1 MSFRSIYQ
9 VILFLGLQ
17 FAGVLS
23 GQICSCGGAP
33 LLNSLAFSGVERG
46 IVRVALEYEYHN
58 ISDVVSGSRQLSDD
72 SQWQLTQSGIF
83 KISYGASQLLS
94 VSALV
99 TLVQKERAA
108 ADHRLVRGIGDG
120 ILLANLSL
128 LPGKLQANQVL
139 VLSGGLKAPLGNPAM
154 ELGGRLISLDLQPT
168 SGGWDR
174 IISLYG
180 AHSFVD
186 RPLQLFI
193 QTSYRWTGTNEPYA
207 FSDLE
212 YKFGNEFVANLGVS
226 YYPRYRH
233 RTSLMLQYR
242 ISGMDRFGDFQN
254 PNTGGQWIDL
264 VPGIDLALT
273 KASRLDLS
281 GHLPLYRSLEGAL
294 QLTTSYSVKV
304 ALYYEFSSF

>member
-9 VILFLGLQ
+9 LILFLGLQ

-83 KISYGASQLLS
+83 KISYGASHLLS

-108 ADHRLVRGIGDG
+108 ADHILVRGMGDG
-120 ILLANLSL
+120 VLLANLSL
-128 LPGKLQANQVL
+128 LPGMLKANQAL

-154 ELGGRLISLDLQPT
+154 ALGGRLISLDLQPT

-186 RPLQLFI
+186 RPLQLFM

-207 FSDLE
+207 FSDLK

-242 ISGMDRFGDFQN
+242 FSGMDRFGDFQN

-264 VPGIDLALT
+264 VPGIDLELT
-273 KASRLDLS
+273 RASRLDLS

-304 ALYYEFSSF
+304 ALYYQFSGV

>member
-1 MSFRSIYQ
+1 MHSRSINQ
-9 VILFLGLQ
+9 LILFLGLQ
-17 FAGVLS
+17 FAAVLS
-23 GQICSCGGAP
+23 GQVCSCGGAP
-33 LLNSLAFSGVERG
+33 LLNSLAFSGIGRG
-46 IVRVALEYEYHN
+46 TVRVTLEYEYHN
-58 ISDVVSGSRQLSDD
+58 ISDVVSGSRELSND
-72 SQWQLTQSGIF
+72 SQWQLTQSGIL

-108 ADHRLVRGIGDG
+108 ADHILVRGIGDG
-120 ILLANLSL
+120 VLLVNITL
-128 LPGKLQANQVL
+128 LPGKLKANQAL
-139 VLSGGLKAPLGNPAM
+139 VLSGGLKAPLGNPAT

-186 RPLQLFI
+186 RPLQLFLH
-193 QTSYRWTGTNEPYA
+193 TSYRWTGTNEPYA
-207 FSDLE
+207 FSDLK
-212 YKFGNEFVANLGVS
+212 YKFGNEFVANLGFS
-226 YYPRYRH
+226 YFPRYRH

-242 ISGMDRFGDFQN
+242 FSGMDRFGDFRI

-264 VPGIDLALT
+264 VPGFDLALT
-273 KASRLDLS
+273 RASHLDFS
-281 GHLPLYRSLEGAL
+281 GHLPLFRSLEGAI
-294 QLTTSYSVKV
+294 QLTTSYSVKA

>member
-9 VILFLGLQ
+9 LILFLGLQ

-46 IVRVALEYEYHN
+46 TVRVALEYEYHN
-58 ISDVVSGSRQLSDD
+58 ISDVVSRSRQLSND
-72 SQWQLTQSGIF
+72 SRWQLTQSGIL

-108 ADHRLVRGIGDG
+108 SDHILVRGIGDG
-120 ILLANLSL
+120 VLLVNLAL

-139 VLSGGLKAPLGNPAM
+139 VLTGGLKAPLGNPAM
-154 ELGGRLISLDLQPT
+154 ELNGRLVSPDLQPT
-168 SGGWDR
+168 SGSWDG

-180 AHSFVD
+180 AHSFLD
-186 RPLQLFI
+186 RPLQLFVH
-193 QTSYRWTGTNEPYA
+193 TSYRWTGTNEPYA
-207 FSDLE
+207 FSDLK

-233 RTSLMLQYR
+233 RTSIMLQYR
-242 ISGMDRFGDFQN
+242 FSGMDRFGDFQN

-264 VPGIDLALT
+264 VPGIDLELT
-273 KASRLDLS
+273 RASRLDLS

-304 ALYYEFSSF
+304 ALYYEFSGV

>member
-9 VILFLGLQ
+9 LILFLGLQ

-23 GQICSCGGAP
+23 GQVCSCGGAP
-33 LLNSLAFSGVERG
+33 LLNSLAFSNVDRG
-46 IVRVALEYEYHN
+46 TVRVAIEYEYNN
-58 ISDVVSGSRQLSDD
+58 ISDAVSGSRQLSDN

-83 KISYGASQLLS
+83 KISYGASQRLS
-94 VSALV
+94 LSALF
-99 TLVQKERAA
+99 TLVQKERVVS
-108 ADHRLVRGIGDG
+108 DHLLVRGIGDG
-120 ILLANLSL
+120 VLVVNLTL
-128 LPGKLQANQVL
+128 LPGKLKANQSL

-154 ELGGRLISLDLQPT
+154 ELDGHLIPLDLQPT
-168 SGGWDR
+168 SGSWDR

-180 AHSFVD
+180 AHSFVY

-193 QTSYRWTGTNEPYA
+193 QTSYRWTGTNEPFA
-207 FSDLE
+207 FSDWK

-233 RTSLMLQYR
+233 KTSIMLQYR
-242 ISGMDRFGDFQN
+242 YSETDRFRGRRN
-254 PNTGGQWIDL
+254 RSTGGQWIDL

-273 KASRLDLS
+273 RASHLALS
-281 GHLPLYRSLEGAL
+281 GHLPLYRSLEGKY

-304 ALYYEFSSF
+304 ALYYEFRDY